1 MNEGERSIKIL
12 NFEKFCV
19 YFLLWWFLWGAATQL
34 VAGVLSEIIFGITKS
49 INITVVRIVGIILA
63 CLVTL
68 KLTCDAFELT
78 VNSLVKRK
86 IFTYSNNIKK
96 ILILSISILAIM
108 NISSFLPT
116 IIKTEI
122 NISDIKSKSTIDEV
136 SFGDSI
142 SISYY
147 QKQEGLSFEEAKEK
161 LINTA
166 RISYLTST
174 LMSIAMLIGDFFI
187 VFVFEKKFLTKVCLD
202 EQSLV
207 NNSENDFDTL

>member
-1 MNEGERSIKIL
+1 MNEGERSSKIL
-12 NFEKFCV
+12 SFGKFCV

-49 INITVVRIVGIILA
+49 INITVARVVGFILA

-78 VNSLVKRK
+78 TNSLEKRK
-86 IFTYSNNIKK
+86 LFTYRDNIKK

-147 QKQEGLSFEEAKEK
+147 QKQDGLSFEQAKEK

-166 RISYLTST
+166 RTSYLTST

-187 VFVFEKKFLTKVCLD
+187 VFVFEKKFLIEVCLD
-202 EQSLV
+202 EQNLV
-207 NNSENDFDTL
+207 NNSENNFDSL

>member
-1 MNEGERSIKIL
+1 MNEGERSQKVL
-12 NFEKFCV
+12 NFGKFCV

-49 INITVVRIVGIILA
+49 INITIVRIVGIILA

-86 IFTYSNNIKK
+86 LFTYSNNIKK

-136 SFGDSI
+136 FFGDSI

-166 RISYLTST
+166 RTNYLTST

-207 NNSENDFDTL
+207 NNSENNFDTL

>member
-1 MNEGERSIKIL
+1 MNEGERSQKVL
-12 NFEKFCV
+12 NFGKFCV

-34 VAGVLSEIIFGITKS
+34 VAVVLSEIIFGITKS
-49 INITVVRIVGIILA
+49 INITIVRIVGIILA

-86 IFTYSNNIKK
+86 LFTYSNNIKK
-96 ILILSISILAIM
+96 ILILSILILAIM

-142 SISYY
+142 SI
-147 QKQEGLSFEEAKEK
+147 
-161 LINTA
+161 
-166 RISYLTST
+166 
-174 LMSIAMLIGDFFI
+174 
-187 VFVFEKKFLTKVCLD
+187 
-202 EQSLV
+202 
-207 NNSENDFDTL
+207 